1 MLFCCTGGQGSAEG
15 HLMRPQGLAVDS
27 MGNIVVADTRNHRIV
42 VFHPNGHFLAQYG
55 SHGQGPGEFDRPT
68 AVTVLPDGKFA
79 VVDFGNS
86 RIQIF

>member
-1 MLFCCTGGQGSAEG
+1 
-15 HLMRPQGLAVDS
+15 MRPQGLAVDS

-42 VFHPNGHFLAQYG
+42 VFHPHGHFIAKYG

-68 AVTVLPDGKFA
+68 AVSVLPDGTFA

-86 RIQIF
+86 RIQIFLMMYSTQQQMKLF